1 MMCTRTTI
9 KNRDLIKASELHN
22 FMQQL
27 KVRKNAQSEVKE
39 KIFSVHNAL

>member
-27 KVRKNAQSEVKE
+27 KVRKKRAVRSERKD
-39 KIFSVHNAL
+39 FQRA